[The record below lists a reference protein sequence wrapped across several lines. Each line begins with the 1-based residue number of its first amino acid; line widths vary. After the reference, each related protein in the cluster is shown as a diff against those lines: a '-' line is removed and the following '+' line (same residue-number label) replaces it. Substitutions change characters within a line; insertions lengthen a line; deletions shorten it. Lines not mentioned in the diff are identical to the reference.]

1 MKRNTRLWLCI
12 PVLIVSLLTI
22 VYMLIPQ
29 YATNRDIG
37 VIVSDASN
45 PFFQRVL
52 DGIKNTA
59 KANAYNIKIIE
70 SHNDPEN
77 ELKSMKTLVNK
88 KYQIVL
94 INPIDATLTKRAVS
108 YAQNHNVKVIT
119 MDSKV
124 NDLKV
129 DAYIASNN
137 LSGGK
142 KAADYIIK
150 TLHNKGDIAVIRGV
164 TTASYSQERYQGFV
178 DRIKQSN
185 VKIIAIDNG
194 NFSKLGG
201 YHATKRII
209 QEYPNIKAI
218 FYENDTMASGGAMA
232 VNDNRN
238 IVIVGFDGI
247 NEVLK
252 LINQS
257 RIDATV
263 EQNPYA
269 IGEFSTR
276 YAIDYLSND
285 KKIKNNSV
293 LVPVTLVTKKEIDSP
308 NYKSCYRQIFSSV

>member
-12 PVLIVSLLTI
+12 PVLIVSMLTI
-22 VYMLIPQ
+22 FYMLIPQ

-52 DGIKNTA
+52 DSIKNTA
-59 KANAYNIKIIE
+59 KANAYNVKIIE
-70 SHNDPEN
+70 SYNDPDN
-77 ELKSMKTLVNK
+77 ELKSMETLVNK

-94 INPIDATLTKRAVS
+94 INPIDATLTKRAVA

-129 DAYIASNN
+129 YAHIASNN

-150 TLHNKGDIAVIRGV
+150 ALHNKGDIAIIRGV
-164 TTASYSQERYQGFV
+164 ITTSSSQERYQGFV

-185 VKIIAIDNG
+185 IKIISVDNG
-194 NFSKLGG
+194 NFTKLGG
-201 YHATKRII
+201 YHATKRIMK
-209 QEYPNIKAI
+209 EYPNVKAI
-218 FYENDTMASGGAMA
+218 FYENDTMASGGLMA
-232 VNDNRN
+232 VNDNHN
-238 IVIVGFDGI
+238 VVIVGFDGI

-252 LINQS
+252 LINQN

-293 LVPVTLVTKKEIDSP
+293 LVPVALVTKKEIDSP
-308 NYKSCYRQIFSSV
+308 NYKSCYRQTFFNI